1 MLKRINTRMKKS
13 TALRIA
19 VLILGCA
26 SLGALFIL
34 GIFSNF
40 GYLLARSTPFP
51 INMHSSVQAN
61 YQKDP
66 DYMQIPPMDIQLV
79 VDAVWDQNLNS
90 QNLSLRLTQ
99 VNDNFLA
106 SVASVTPRPTA
117 TITGVSEFTP
127 TITQG
132 GPTAT
137 IDLTPSSA
145 PTATPI
151 GFIASPTATDT
162 AETPVITDQSP
173 TDTPPTPANTA
184 VPPTN
189 TSPPP
194 TNTVSP
200 CVQLSLSSYNT
211 SVKKVAW
218 LVVNDSPAA
227 VYLDR
232 LSLTWPSSNDDL
244 TKTFFGQSKIW
255 EGSTSPPSITINP
268 TGQVLPGNS
277 SKKIEFFFTSQ
288 AASSGYNMTLN
299 LSGCVLSTSN

>member
-1 MLKRINTRMKKS
+1 MKNS

-40 GYLLARSTPFP
+40 GFLLARSTPFP

-117 TITGVSEFTP
+117 TVTAVSDFTP
-127 TITQG
+127 KITQG

-137 IDLTPSSA
+137 IDLTPSST
-145 PTATPI
+145 PTETPI
-151 GFIASPTATDT
+151 GFIASPTSTGAAVTPTIMDHSPT
-162 AETPVITDQSP
+162 ETEPVP
-173 TDTPPTPANTA
+173 TDTTI
-184 VPPTN
+184 PPTN
-189 TSPPP
+189 TPLPP

-200 CVQLSLSSYNT
+200 CAQLSLSSYST

-218 LVVNDSPAA
+218 LVVNNSPNA
-227 VYLDR
+227 VYLER
-232 LSLTWPSSNDDL
+232 LSLSWPLPNDDL
-244 TKTFFGQSKIW
+244 TKIFFGQSKIW
-255 EGSTSPPSITINP
+255 EGTASPPSITINP
-268 TGQVLPGNS
+268 SAQVLPGNS
-277 SKKIEFFFTSQ
+277 SKKIEFFFVSQ
-288 AASSGYNMTLN
+288 TASSGYNLTLN